1 MSTVNPYNT
10 SYTSNTSNTAGIGGL
25 ITSISNISKTPD
37 TLLNSPMA
45 NLRIH
50 KASGG
55 FVIEVLKYTQDF
67 LTKSRLYVAD
77 ETNLGSQVEKIIM
90 LECLRGDSETQ

>member
-1 MSTVNPYNT
+1 VSTVNSYNT
-10 SYTSNTSNTAGIGGL
+10 SYTSNTAGIGSL
-25 ITSISNISKTPD
+25 ITSISNSTKTPD

>member
-10 SYTSNTSNTAGIGGL
+10 SYTSNTAGIGSL
-25 ITSISNISKTPD
+25 ITSISNSTKTPD

-55 FVIEVLKYTQDF
+55 FVIEVLKYTQEF